1 MRRIRSQRKAQERW
15 DKLRKYV
22 IFTWGRGSLPPENEG
37 SSKKRKH
44 HIRKDTISFNTKVS
58 IPDEKKFSQEKGEA
72 RGVAC
77 CFGNS
82 GSIPV
87 ERISSQV
94 AQNEGSGDV
103 KYEKEKVTNN
113 DIPLPPSLEIKPGS
127 ELSAS
132 EIQKNLQNLYEYNV
146 MLREELIVA
155 QSMLHTLT
163 SKASAS

>member
-1 MRRIRSQRKAQERW
+1 M
-15 DKLRKYV
+15 
-22 IFTWGRGSLPPENEG
+22 
-37 SSKKRKH
+37 
-44 HIRKDTISFNTKVS
+44 
-58 IPDEKKFSQEKGEA
+58 
-72 RGVAC
+72 
-77 CFGNS
+77 
-82 GSIPV
+82 
-87 ERISSQV
+87 

-113 DIPLPPSLEIKPGS
+113 DIPLPPSLGKITIMLSNQNDVGNDKITIMPINPFVALILFVFLLAEIKPGS